1 MLRLALA
8 LTLAA
13 ALVVLPTTPVAADE
27 EVVGGSVSGVAAH
40 SGGSALGNYTVR
52 IRNVDSG
59 QLAGTALTNA
69 AGQYS
74 FASLPAGSYVVEL
87 TNGTGAVIGTSPV
100 VTLARG
106 ASVAGVTVA
115 PSAASSGAIAGGV
128 GGGSFFKSTSGIVV
142 MAAAGGGIGALAY
155 KLKDDAS
162 PSK

>member
-27 EVVGGSVSGVAAH
+27 EVGGSISGVAAH
-40 SGGSALGNYTVR
+40 SGGFALGNYMVR

-59 QLAGTALTNA
+59 QLAGTALTNV

-74 FASLPAGSYVVEL
+74 FANLPAGSYVVEL
-87 TNGTGAVIGTSPV
+87 TNRNGAVIGTSPV
-100 VTLARG
+100 VALARG
-106 ASVAGVTVA
+106 ASVAGVTVV
-115 PSAASSGAIAGGV
+115 PSAAATGAIADGV
-128 GGGSFFKSTSGIVV
+128 GRRSFFRSTSGIVV
-142 MAAAGGGIGALAY
+142 MAAVGGGIGSLAY
-155 KLKDDAS
+155 SLKDDAS